1 MQDSSEEGKPNSIRK
16 ELPTTPSCIPKILSN
31 IDDSTHHNSLNLKDK
46 TSSTKNKRR
55 EKKNRKKDQ
64 DIRASVLAEGQR
76 GEVERS
82 EAAAISSEPRLKE
95 SGWTKTSSLAT
106 ASKALCKHNA
116 MERADISPSYTSDE
130 WEDDSVNSDTDDDH
144 TDSSDDDDPK
154 SQVDRLIERGT
165 LMYMD
170 GENSALSSEDES
182 DDSDDDYDSESDIT
196 DVSPLVS
203 ATASPLGLSPVLP
216 RRTVPTSPLALHDNR
231 ELSLDYND
239 PNHSPFDWDNPSPP
253 FENNASDDTNGEESN
268 NENHHLD
275 STRMDLLLQAVLELE
290 NQNRLQNYNL
300 NNQNNSSN
308 HLSGL
313 PNNHASDPVF
323 IHPIRDNPNHIH
335 LNSKNFNQR
344 RKNMSF
350 SNEEVRKID
359 RENRILLKKIMA
371 AHTRT
376 KSSIHSSNQ
385 PSSVRSC
392 TRPSNS
398 ASTRKKEDRIRRENL
413 LLLKKIQEVKPS
425 KELVSPVKNID
436 QRISNCTLKTT
447 SSSCGTFT
455 RTLGHPP
462 HVSTPPIRKETVS

>member
-350 SNEEVRKID
+350 SNEELI
-359 RENRILLKKIMA
+359 REPNRVSIAQINLLQLGPA
-371 AHTRT
+371 
-376 KSSIHSSNQ
+376 Q
-385 PSSVRSC
+385 DPL
-392 TRPSNS
+392 NS